1 MICPLSNIFSAKLL
15 VSTGS
20 YMNSYEN
27 GHHSE
32 VIDIE
37 NEDRNCDELAN
48 SALPVQGAAGGV
60 VSGKP
65 IICGGY
71 NEDPRTGASKQCFVL
86 GEHQFITMEQEMSY
100 PSSVSISKDEVCQ
113 ITF

>member
-27 GHHSE
+27 GLHSE
-32 VIDIE
+32 VIDLQF
-37 NEDRNCDELAN
+37 EDRECDDLAI
-48 SALPVQGAAGGV
+48 SIQPVQGAAGGV

-65 IICGGY
+65 MICNILKQFSNYPEG
-71 NEDPRTGASKQCFVL
+71 PRVPHF
-86 GEHQFITMEQEMSY
+86 
-100 PSSVSISKDEVCQ
+100 
-113 ITF
+113 

>member
-1 MICPLSNIFSAKLL
+1 MICPISNIFSAKLL

-27 GHHSE
+27 GLHSE

-48 SALPVQGAAGGV
+48 SALPVQGAAGGGLQGH
-60 VSGKP
+60 SQEG
-65 IICGGY
+65 
-71 NEDPRTGASKQCFVL
+71 R
-86 GEHQFITMEQEMSY
+86 GEEG
-100 PSSVSISKDEVCQ
+100 
-113 ITF
+113 